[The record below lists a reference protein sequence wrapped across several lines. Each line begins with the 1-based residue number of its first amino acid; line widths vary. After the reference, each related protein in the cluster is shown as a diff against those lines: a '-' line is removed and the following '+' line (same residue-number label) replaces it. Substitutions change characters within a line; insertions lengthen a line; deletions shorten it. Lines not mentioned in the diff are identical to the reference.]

1 MPKYDNETIPVC
13 VNCDRNSQVKTCNK
27 CHIEYCKHY
36 SSKTDIQFCANCV
49 SDIHLE
55 EKIMFKEIEHIR
67 TDGTVSFSRKS
78 QARLIRLMNVDWL
91 FHNKAIED
99 STDAEIDASIEY
111 HAAIKDLMLQE
122 RASRQLERSRKLAS
136 IKILHVDRKSQHE
149 LERDASK
156 GSKTRTKT
164 KEKAIDSS
172 EDLLKALA
180 LLMSKGMT
188 LEQIGA
194 LTGGKK

>member
-13 VNCDRNSQVKTCNK
+13 VNCDRNSQVKSCKK
-27 CHIEYCKHY
+27 CGIEYCKHF

-49 SDIHLE
+49 SEIQLKE
-55 EKIMFKEIEHIR
+55 TIIEKEVEHIR
-67 TDGTVSFSRKS
+67 PDGSVTFSRKY

-149 LERDASK
+149 LERDANKSD
-156 GSKTRTKT
+156 KTRTKT
-164 KEKAIDSS
+164 KEKAVGA
-172 EDLLKALA
+172 EDLLKMLA
-180 LLMSKGMT
+180 TLMASGMT
-188 LEQIGA
+188 LEQIQA
-194 LTGGKK
+194 LSGGKK